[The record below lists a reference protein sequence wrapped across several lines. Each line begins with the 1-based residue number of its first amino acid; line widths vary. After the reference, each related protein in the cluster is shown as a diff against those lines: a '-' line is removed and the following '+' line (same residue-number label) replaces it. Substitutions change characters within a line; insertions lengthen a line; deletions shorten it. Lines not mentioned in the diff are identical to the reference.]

1 MNGTT
6 TMFKPDPK
14 RTRHPSER
22 RKGVVKGFTLIEL
35 MIVVAIIGI
44 LAAIALPTYQESVRA
59 SRRADAQRALGE
71 AEQYLRRYYSAQDTF
86 VGAVLPA
93 ALTQSPKQGNAA
105 YTIALGT
112 GGNAPTVSTFTLTAT
127 RTGTMAGDR
136 CGNLTTTQ
144 TGLRQIVD
152 YATGATLADCF
163 KGS

>member
-1 MNGTT
+1 MPHPLRNDNGLA
-6 TMFKPDPK
+6 
-14 RTRHPSER
+14 
-22 RKGVVKGFTLIEL
+22 KGFTLIEM

-71 AEQYLRRYYSAQDTF
+71 AEQYMRRYYGAQDTY
-86 VGAVLPA
+86 VGAVLPT

-112 GGNAPTVSTFTLTAT
+112 GGNAATRSTFTLTAT
-127 RTGTMAGDR
+127 RTGTMDKDR

-144 TGLRQIVD
+144 TGVRQIVD